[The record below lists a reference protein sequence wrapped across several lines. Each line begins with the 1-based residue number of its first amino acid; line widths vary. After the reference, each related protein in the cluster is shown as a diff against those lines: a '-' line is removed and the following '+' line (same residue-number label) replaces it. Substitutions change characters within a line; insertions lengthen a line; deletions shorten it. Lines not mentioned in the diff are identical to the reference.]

1 MKKYRGMY
9 KYYFDE
15 KNKGNIP
22 NIASSLHDSVSS
34 ITPDFT
40 INGHPSFIVYCDEML
55 HELAEIRDKNL
66 SIDRMS
72 KKLPNVAKQQFLRQ
86 AIIEE
91 IHQTNEMEN
100 IHSTRKEISDV
111 MKVIENGHKGKRFD
125 GMIRK
130 YQLLQGKEKIPL
142 SSCQDVR
149 NLYDSFVLDEVVK
162 EDPKD
167 TPDGLYFRKNSVSV
181 MKLSRLIHECV
192 YPELALNRAMENALR
207 FLNDSNYDPLIR
219 VAGFHYMFCYA
230 HPFYNGNGRM
240 TRFISSSKLR
250 EENIELLVALRLSY
264 VIKSHRNKYYEM
276 FKVANDK
283 RNYGDMTVF
292 VVEFLRFINE
302 ACDQVLDFLQEK
314 YDLLNHYSE
323 VISKM
328 ELDSSCQNILFI
340 LSQVSVCEGDRLSIK
355 DLSEISE
362 ESLYMVKKCIQK
374 IEPYCIKQRQ
384 GHSYLYQANL
394 EALDNIDG
402 DSDTPN

>member
-15 KNKGNIP
+15 KDKGNVP
-22 NIASSLHDSVSS
+22 NIVSSLRDNMSS
-34 ITPDFT
+34 ITPNFM
-40 INGHPSFIVYCDEML
+40 INGYPSFIVYCDEML

-66 SIDRMS
+66 SLDRMS

-130 YQLLQGKEKIPL
+130 YQLLQSKEKIPL

-167 TPDGLYFRKNSVSV
+167 APDGLYFRKNPVSV
-181 MKLSRLIHECV
+181 MKWSKLIHEGI
-192 YPELALNRAMENALR
+192 YPESSLNKAMENALL
-207 FLNDSNYDPLIR
+207 FLNDSDYDPLIR
-219 VAGFHYMFCYA
+219 VAAFHYMFCYA

-240 TRFISSSKLR
+240 TRFISSSRLQ
-250 EENIELLVALRLSY
+250 EANIGLIVALRLSY
-264 VIKSHRNKYYEM
+264 VIKSHRTQYYEM
-276 FKVANDK
+276 FKITNDK
-283 RNYGDMTVF
+283 RNYGDMTLF
-292 VVEFLRFINE
+292 VVRFLKFINE
-302 ACDQVLDFLQEK
+302 ACDQVIDFLQEK
-314 YDLLNHYSE
+314 YDLLNHYFE
-323 VISKM
+323 VIGKM
-328 ELDSSCQNILFI
+328 ELDSNCQNILFI
-340 LSQVSVCEGDRLSIK
+340 LAQVSVCDGDRLSVK
-355 DLSEISE
+355 ALSEISE

-384 GHSYLYQANL
+384 GHAQSYQANL
-394 EALDNIDG
+394 EALDNIDENPH
-402 DSDTPN
+402 T